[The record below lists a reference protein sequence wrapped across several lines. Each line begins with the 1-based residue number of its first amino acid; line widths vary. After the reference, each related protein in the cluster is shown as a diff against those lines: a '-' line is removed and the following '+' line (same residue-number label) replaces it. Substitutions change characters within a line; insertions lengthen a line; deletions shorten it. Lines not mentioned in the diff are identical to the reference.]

1 MSQHSKSPPFW
12 QTAHQSSFGSSSL
25 VCGIDFPVEGGYMG
39 VGGLLVWVVSA
50 DAGAEAGF
58 NAGGVGNLFSCDEV
72 LKAQD
77 DLSSLLNFW
86 WSLKL

>member
-1 MSQHSKSPPFW
+1 
-12 QTAHQSSFGSSSL
+12 
-25 VCGIDFPVEGGYMG
+25 MG